1 MNQKTAFLLIFSLL
15 PLFTFAQTESKEYSY
30 VHRLK
35 PSRYQVV
42 FSIKS
47 SKIPE
52 TDLIQ
57 RKSRLAF
64 EGEKLPRSV
73 TRPTFF
79 ISRKFSLQKDDSLFI
94 SIIDKSNHRLPCEWL
109 GKLHI
114 KYNPGGF
121 LSPKAV
127 YIALDKQKE
136 IVLTYSLIKDLIAAA
151 GDTKWS
157 AGSLNINF
165 DLLTIID
172 SSGDSLMVEELDKFP
187 YLTISY

>member
-1 MNQKTAFLLIFSLL
+1 MKPQILLILISLL
-15 PLFTFAQTESKEYSY
+15 PLFTFAQTEWKEYSY

-35 PSRYQVV
+35 PSKYQVV
-42 FSIKS
+42 FSMKS

-57 RKSRLAF
+57 RKSRLAI

-136 IVLTYSLIKDLIAAA
+136 IVLTYSLIKDLIAAN
-151 GDTKWS
+151 GDSGWS
-157 AGSLNINF
+157 AGSLSISF
-165 DLLTIID
+165 ILLTFID
-172 SSGDSLMVEELDKFP
+172 PSGNSLKVNEVDKFP
-187 YLTISY
+187 YLGINY